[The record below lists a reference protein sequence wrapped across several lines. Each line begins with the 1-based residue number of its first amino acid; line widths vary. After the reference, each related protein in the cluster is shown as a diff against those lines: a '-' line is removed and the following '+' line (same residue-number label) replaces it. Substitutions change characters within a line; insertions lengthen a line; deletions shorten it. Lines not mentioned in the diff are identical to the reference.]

1 MQSKTKINFGSESFR
16 KYFVNTSWMFAE
28 RVIKLLLS
36 FFIGIFLVRYLGPD
50 QFGILSYAVSF
61 ALLFASLANFGLDNI
76 LVRELVK
83 FPEAQNTILGSAFML
98 RVVGSAAVLIITW
111 FAVQINN
118 ESDDVALLI
127 YIISA
132 GTIFQAFHVIE
143 FFFQGKVQAKFS
155 ASVQSSSAM
164 LASLLRLLM
173 ILLSGGLVW
182 FAFIQALEPIL
193 IAAGFVLVFTLRKEN
208 ILKWRFNK
216 DVAKRLFHDA
226 WPLILASLA
235 VSIYI
240 RVGQIFITN
249 MLSPEQNGY
258 YAAAV
263 RLCEAWYFIP
273 MAISSS
279 LLPAI
284 INAKEVSEELYRSR
298 MQKLYDLLAFISI
311 AIAIPVTF
319 LSEEIITI
327 LLGAKF
333 LPAAPVLTIY
343 IWAGTATFLGVASS
357 QYLVAENL
365 TKVSFMRTLIGLVLN
380 VVLNLLLIPKLGI
393 TGSALATLISYSA
406 ATFGIILHRKSTHQG
421 VMMIKAVF
429 FVNIIKMVLEKW
441 RSRSQNK

>member
-1 MQSKTKINFGSESFR
+1 LQSKTKINFGSESFR

-83 FPEAQNTILGSAFML
+83 FPEEQNTILGSAFML

-164 LASLLRLLM
+164 LASLFRLLM

-193 IAAGFVLVFTLRKEN
+193 VAAGFVLVFTLRRES

-284 INAKEVSEELYRSR
+284 VSAKGVSEELYKSR
-298 MQKLYDLLAFISI
+298 LQKLYDLLSFISI
-311 AIAIPVTF
+311 AIAVPVTIF
-319 LSEEIITI
+319 SEEIIVL
-327 LLGAKF
+327 LLGQKF

-343 IWAGTATFLGVASS
+343 IWAGVGTFLGVASS
-357 QYLVAENL
+357 QFLVIENF
-365 TKVSFMRTLIGLVLN
+365 TKLAFLRTLVGLVLN
-380 VVLNLLLIPKLGI
+380 IILNFLLIPEMGI
-393 TGSALATLISYSA
+393 VGSALATLISYNF
-406 ATFGIILHRKSTHQG
+406 ATFTLLFFPNTREQAFMMLKSLAL
-421 VMMIKAVF
+421 VNLPKALTGLWQLRF
-429 FVNIIKMVLEKW
+429 PKK
-441 RSRSQNK
+441 